1 MYRLTKP
8 QKLIYDM
15 ERFAGGAIAV
25 VCGSAIRNGH
35 QDIAKLKATVN
46 ALYRLNDALR
56 TRIVEQNGEIKQT
69 VVDFTEQDIEELY
82 FANKAELDEYAE
94 NYTKQPI
101 NINGNLCEV
110 KVVQLPEQYGF
121 IIKVHHIIGDA
132 WTLSLFASQ
141 FYAILDGETP
151 VAYPYKEYVD
161 SEVAYLQ
168 SKRYEKDS
176 AFFLEQ
182 FKKCDEVTY
191 LSDKQ
196 TNSLISI
203 RKTFEINR
211 EKSRYIYNY
220 AQEHHISPFTL
231 FATAL
236 SVYMNRVKMN
246 AEKFYIGT
254 AVLNRSGVREK
265 NTMGMFINTVPMLIE
280 LNNEQTFLQNLKS
293 VEASAFS
300 ALRHQKYNYG
310 DVLEDIR
317 KKYNFNERLYDVI
330 ISYQNAKITGNAE
343 STWYH
348 NGLQVESLQIHIDD
362 RDSDGF
368 FKFQYD
374 YQIEKFTEQDI
385 ERLHQNICNLLV
397 DAIFNDNKKLYELEL
412 LTSYERQKLLI
423 DFNNTTVDYPRDKC
437 IHTLFEEQVM
447 KTPDETA
454 VIACDKTLTYDEL
467 NKQANRIAYSLID
480 NGIKIGDIVAFALPR
495 TSNLIA
501 SMLGILKA
509 GAAYLPIDPDYPQDR
524 IDYMLADSKAKIYLT
539 DKNIE
544 DFLKNDKTT
553 NPSVGVSSN
562 NLCYCIYT
570 SGSTGFPKGALI
582 LHRNM
587 VNACNNCFVSYLE
600 KNCNNI
606 LACGSITFDVAAI
619 EIFPSL
625 LLKKTLV
632 LSNEK
637 EIYHTKLLATLIEK
651 YNVDCAMFTPSKLS
665 GYMID
670 NDFTKVFSAI
680 QCVMLCGEKFSGD
693 LYRLIREKSNAAV
706 FNGYGPTETTC
717 GALFAHI
724 IDNDITIGK
733 PIANTQI
740 YIVDKYLKPVP
751 IGVTGELCIAGD
763 GVGVGY
769 LNRPELTAEI
779 FIDNPLGKGKLYR
792 AGDLAYWRDDGNI
805 VYVGRND
812 FQVKIR
818 GLRIELG
825 EIENAI
831 SAIDGILQS
840 VVIVRK
846 DNTGRQIICAFY
858 TGKEFTAKKFR
869 EIIGQKLPKYM
880 LPHIF
885 THLDEM
891 PLTPSGKIN
900 RKSLPDVDLSQ
911 IITTTEYVE
920 PENELEIRLAALMEK
935 VLEYSPIG
943 RDDDFFELGGD
954 SLKAINLISNLEKIG
969 YHTDIKTLFAN
980 PTVRTLVTKLTPV
993 TQQIIPIEEIN
1004 GEVPITHAQMR
1015 VYTAQTIQG
1024 GTAYNVP
1031 FVFRVDTLN
1040 PEKLQKAIQTLVDRY
1055 EIFRTH
1061 FEEQNGR
1068 IVQIVE
1074 QKIVFNVE
1082 KLESDDISAFIHPFD
1097 LTKAPLLRVGYYGN
1111 TIMIDFHHI
1120 IIDGGSLPIFFRE
1133 LNELYMGRE
1142 LKTPIVQY
1150 RQIAAQPRDYSY
1162 REDYWLNVYADE
1174 IPELELNTD
1183 YKRGNK
1189 LNHNGSALYASLDLA
1204 LHQNIIN
1211 VSRKLG
1217 ITPFIFYMGAFY
1229 ILLSKFSGNDD
1240 IIVGIPVNGRKGA
1253 NLDVIG
1259 MFVNTVALRGKP
1271 IGTRQI
1277 NEFLTE
1283 GRYKTFDAIIN
1294 QDYPYGEL
1302 IKKLN
1307 INTPNRNPLF
1317 DVMFAY
1323 QDKTISD
1330 VIFGDKSIEILPIP
1344 VTTSKYDFTFNI
1356 IPRQNNVVI
1365 MVEYC
1370 TDLYKNETIQRFIDG
1385 YRLIL
1390 EQMLDS
1396 DKLIKDISVINEQE
1410 HQKLLIDF
1418 NNTTV
1423 DYPRD
1428 KCVHT
1433 LFEEQ
1438 VIKTPDKT
1446 AVIACDRTLTY
1457 DELNKQAN
1465 RIAHSLIDNGI
1476 KIGDIV
1482 AFALPRTSNLIASML
1497 GILKAGAAYLPIDPD
1512 YPQDRIDYMLDDS
1525 KAKIYLTYENIE
1537 DFLKNDKT
1545 TNTSVV
1551 ISSDNLCYCI
1561 YTSGST
1567 GLPKGTL
1574 LTHKNV
1580 SNYVHNNDNNVV
1592 HSIINDKHKSIVSV
1606 TTVGFDIFVTET
1618 LLSLINGIEIVLA
1631 NEEESKLQISLNEL
1645 LSKHQVHVIQT
1656 TPTKMKTLIFN
1667 KTQTEYLRKIRVI
1680 ILGGEVLDKVLVDN
1694 LHQITDAEIFN
1705 IYGPTETTV
1714 WSTLKKI
1721 INSEDITIGKPIAN
1735 TQIYIIDKYLKP
1747 VPIGVTGELC
1757 IAGDGVGAG
1766 YLNRPELTAEKFI
1779 DNPFGKGKL
1788 YRTGDLAYWRD
1799 DGNIVY
1805 VGRNDFQ
1812 VKIRGLRIELGEIEN
1827 AISAI
1832 DGILQSVVIVRK
1844 DNTGRQII
1852 CAFYTG
1858 KEFPAKEIREIIGQ
1872 KLPKYM
1878 LPHIFTHLDEM
1889 PLTSS
1894 GKISRKSLPD
1904 IDLSQI
1910 IATNEYVKPENE
1922 LEIKLSALMEKVL
1935 EYSPIGMDDDFFEI
1949 GCDSLKAIMFTS
1961 IAHNDGI
1968 NFNLQNVFDYPTI
1981 RLLAEYI
1988 NDKNKQQ
1995 ISYANFDFTDINKI
2009 LAKNTIERI
2018 QTPQVI
2024 PIGNILLCGATGFLG
2039 NHILSD
2045 YLEYDSGIAYCLVR
2059 GKNQA
2064 ESEKRLAE
2072 TLKFYF
2078 GKKYNDC
2085 KRIQVICADLQKE
2098 RFSLSE
2104 QEYKD
2109 LLSCVDAVINAAATV
2124 KHYGSY
2130 SYFHSV
2136 NVETVTRLIDFCV
2149 SSDAKLIHIS
2159 TESVSGNDSMENFI
2173 RCDNVRNKV
2182 FYASDLYIG
2191 QNLENVYA
2199 LSKFEAEIAVLKAM
2213 NKGLRANIMRMG
2225 NLTNRY
2231 SDGMFQINYETNAFL
2246 KRFKAFLSL
2255 GMIPDY
2261 LLGRYVEFTPIDEAA
2276 HAVMTITRH
2285 FSNEQTVF
2293 HLENYK
2299 RLLLEDLIVILKKI
2313 GYEITSVEGAVFTKA
2328 LLQTIK
2334 QKEIKYIFE
2343 AFINDMDAN
2352 NRLTFSN
2359 LHIDTDFTVQYLKR
2373 LGFEWSEIDLE
2384 YLKKYMEY
2392 FRKKG
2397 YWKR

>member
-1 MYRLTKP
+1 MYKLTKP

-15 ERFAGGAIAV
+15 ERFVGDAVAV
-25 VCGSAIRNGH
+25 VCGSAIRDGY

-69 VVDFTEQDIEELY
+69 IVDFTEQDIEELY
-82 FANKAELDEYAE
+82 FANKAELDKYAE

-101 NINGNLCEV
+101 NISGNLCEV

-151 VAYPYKEYVD
+151 VAYPYKEYAD

-182 FKKCDEVTY
+182 FKKCDEITY

-196 TNSLISI
+196 TNSLISV

-220 AQEHHISPFTL
+220 AQEHHTSPFTL

-236 SVYMNRVKMN
+236 SVYINRVKMN

-254 AVLNRSGVREK
+254 AILNRSGVREK

-280 LNNEQTFLQNLKS
+280 LNNEQTFLQNLTS
-293 VEASAFS
+293 VETSAFL

-317 KKYNFNERLYDVI
+317 KKYNFNRRLYDVI

-348 NGLQVESLQIHIDD
+348 NGVQVESLQIHIDD
-362 RDSDGF
+362 RDSDEF

-385 ERLHQNICNLLV
+385 ERLHQNICNLLF
-397 DAIFNDNKKLYELEL
+397 DAIANDSRKLYELEL
-412 LTSYERQKLLI
+412 LSSDERQKLLI
-423 DFNNTTVDYPRDKC
+423 DFNDTVVDYPKDKC
-437 IHTLFEEQVM
+437 VHTLFEEQVM
-447 KTPDETA
+447 KTPDKTA
-454 VIACDKTLTYDEL
+454 VIACDRTLTYDEL
-467 NKQANRIAYSLID
+467 NKQANRIAHKLIAK
-480 NGIKIGDIVAFALPR
+480 NIGRGDIVAIKLTR
-495 TSNLIA
+495 KSYLISA
-501 SMLGILKA
+501 MLGVLKTA
-509 GAAYLPIDPDYPQDR
+509 AAYMPLDPTYPQER
-524 IDYMLADSKAKIYLT
+524 IEYMLHESNAKYAIGEE
-539 DKNIE
+539 NISE
-544 DFLKNDKTT
+544 LLKNENDN
-553 NPSVGVSSN
+553 NPNIYVSHDDVFCA
-562 NLCYCIYT
+562 LHT
-570 SGSTGFPKGALI
+570 SGSTGEPKL
-582 LHRNM
+582 
-587 VNACNNCFVSYLE
+587 
-600 KNCNNI
+600 
-606 LACGSITFDVAAI
+606 
-619 EIFPSL
+619 SL
-625 LLKKTLV
+625 LLHGGICNYLASSQGFYKNADTFVSSTITTFDAFQWESVLSISKGITLV
-632 LSNEK
+632 LSSEDAIYNQANFEK
-637 EIYHTKLLATLIEK
+637 LFSHSNRNMFFCPPAKLENYINNSIDIKFLSNIKSFIIGGEVFIDTLLEK
-651 YNVDCAMFTPSKLS
+651 
-665 GYMID
+665 
-670 NDFTKVFSAI
+670 
-680 QCVMLCGEKFSGD
+680 
-693 LYRLIREKSNAAV
+693 IRTHSPDSTIFNA
-706 FNGYGPTETTC
+706 YGPTETTVIC
-717 GALFAHI
+717 IKREVHAKGEETTL
-724 IDNDITIGK
+724 GK
-733 PIANTQI
+733 PIANIQI

-751 IGVTGELCIAGD
+751 IGVTGELCIAGN
-763 GVGVGY
+763 GVGAGY
-769 LNRPELTAEI
+769 LNRPELTAEK
-779 FIDNPLGKGKLYR
+779 FIDNPFGKGKLYR
-792 AGDLAYWRDDGNI
+792 TGDLAYWRDDGNI

-831 SAIDGILQS
+831 SAIDGIVQS

-858 TGKEFTAKKFR
+858 TGKEFTAKEIR

-885 THLDEM
+885 THLEKM
-891 PLTPSGKIN
+891 PLTPSGKIS

-980 PTVRTLVTKLTPV
+980 PTVRTLVTKLTPA
-993 TQQIIPIEEIN
+993 TQQIVTIEEIK
-1004 GEVPITHAQMR
+1004 GEVPATHAQMR
-1015 VYTAQTIQG
+1015 VYAAQTIQG

-1040 PEKLQKAIQTLVDRY
+1040 PEKLQKAIQALVDRY

-1068 IVQIVE
+1068 TVQIVE

-1082 KLESDDISAFIHPFD
+1082 KLENDDISAFIRPFD
-1097 LTKAPLLRVGYYGN
+1097 LSKTPLLRVGYYEN
-1111 TIMIDFHHI
+1111 TIMIDIHHI
-1120 IIDGGSLPIFFRE
+1120 IIDGGSFPIFFRE

-1142 LKTPIVQY
+1142 LKAPIVQY

-1162 REDYWLNVYADE
+1162 SEDYWLNVYADE

-1183 YKRGNK
+1183 YKRKNK
-1189 LNHNGSALYASLDLA
+1189 LNYNGTALYASLDLE

-1211 VSRKLG
+1211 VSRKIR

-1229 ILLSKFSGNDD
+1229 ILLSKFSGNED
-1240 IIVGIPVNGRKGA
+1240 IIVGIPVNGRKGT

-1277 NEFLTE
+1277 SEFLTE

-1323 QDKTISD
+1323 QDKAISK
-1330 VIFGDKSIEILPIP
+1330 VVLADKSTEVLPIP
-1344 VTTSKYDFTFNI
+1344 ITTSKYDFTFNI
-1356 IPRQNNVVI
+1356 IPQQDNVVI
-1365 MVEYC
+1365 MAEYC
-1370 TDLYKNETIQRFIDG
+1370 TDLYKGNTIQRFIDG

-1396 DKLIKDISVINEQE
+1396 DKLIKDISVMNEQE
-1410 HQKLLIDF
+1410 RQKLLIDF

-1438 VIKTPDKT
+1438 VIKTPNKA
-1446 AVIACDRTLTY
+1446 AVIACDKTLTY

-1465 RIAHSLIDNGI
+1465 RIAHKLIAKNIGR
-1476 KIGDIV
+1476 GDIV
-1482 AFALPRTSNLIASML
+1482 AIKLTRKSYLISAML
-1497 GILKAGAAYLPIDPD
+1497 GVLKTAAAYMPLDPT
-1512 YPQDRIDYMLDDS
+1512 YPQERIEYMLHES
-1525 KAKIYLTYENIE
+1525 NAKYAIGEENISE
-1537 DFLKNDKT
+1537 LLKNE
-1545 TNTSVV
+1545 N
-1551 ISSDNLCYCI
+1551 DNNPNI
-1561 YTSGST
+1561 YVSHDDVFCALHTSGST
-1567 GLPKGTL
+1567 GEPK
-1574 LTHKNV
+1574 
-1580 SNYVHNNDNNVV
+1580 
-1592 HSIINDKHKSIVSV
+1592 
-1606 TTVGFDIFVTET
+1606 
-1618 LLSLINGIEIVLA
+1618 LSLLLHGGMNNFIIASKRFWNRIDTVVSTTIVTFDAFQMDTILSVAQGVQLVLSDENEIYSQNDFEKLFLY
-1631 NEEESKLQISLNEL
+1631 SKSNMFF
-1645 LSKHQVHVIQT
+1645 S
-1656 TPTKMKTLIFN
+1656 TPTKIENYIDNSINFSYLDRIKSFIIGGEIFN
-1667 KTQTEYLRKIRVI
+1667 ESLLNRIMSHS
-1680 ILGGEVLDKVLVDN
+1680 LESS
-1694 LHQITDAEIFN
+1694 IFN
-1705 IYGPTETTV
+1705 IYGPTETTICV
-1714 WSTLKKI
+1714 LVDSLDKTTKEITL
-1721 INSEDITIGKPIAN
+1721 GKPISN
-1735 TQIYIIDKYLKP
+1735 TKIYIIDKYLKP

-1832 DGILQSVVIVRK
+1832 DGIVQSVVIVRK

-1858 KEFPAKEIREIIGQ
+1858 KEFTAKEIREIIGQ

-1878 LPHIFTHLDEM
+1878 LPHIFTHLEKM
-1889 PLTSS
+1889 PLTPS

-1904 IDLSQI
+1904 VDLSQI
-1910 IATNEYVKPENE
+1910 ITTTEYVEPENE
-1922 LEIKLSALMEKVL
+1922 LEIRLAALMEKVL
-1935 EYSPIGMDDDFFEI
+1935 EYSPIGRNDDFFEL
-1949 GCDSLKAIMFTS
+1949 GFDSLKAIMFTS

-1988 NDKNKQQ
+1988 NDENKQQ
-1995 ISYANFDFTDINKI
+1995 ISYANFDFTEINKI
-2009 LAKNTIERI
+2009 LTKNTIENI
-2018 QTPQVI
+2018 QTPQAVSV
-2024 PIGNILLCGATGFLG
+2024 GNILLTGATGFLG
-2039 NHILSD
+2039 SHILSD
-2045 YLEYDSGIAYCLVR
+2045 YLECDSGIAYCLVR

-2064 ESEKRLAE
+2064 ESERRLTE
-2072 TLKFYF
+2072 ILEFYF

-2085 KRIQVICADLQKE
+2085 ERIQVICADLQDE
-2098 RFSLSE
+2098 RFGLTELGYKNLS
-2104 QEYKD
+2104 
-2109 LLSCVDAVINAAATV
+2109 SCVNTVINAAATV

-2159 TESVSGNDSMENFI
+2159 TESVSGNDSVEDFI
-2173 RCDNVRNKV
+2173 RYDNVRSKI

-2199 LSKFEAEIAVLKAM
+2199 LSKFEAEIAVLKTM

-2231 SDGMFQINYETNAFL
+2231 SDGVFQINYETNAFL
-2246 KRFKAFLSL
+2246 KRFKAFLGL

-2293 HLENYK
+2293 HIENYK
-2299 RLLLEDLIVILKKI
+2299 RLLLDNLIVILKKL
-2313 GYEITSVEGAVFTKA
+2313 GYEVAIMEGAVFTKA

-2343 AFINDMDAN
+2343 AFINDMDTN
-2352 NRLTFSN
+2352 NRLAFSN
-2359 LHIDTDFTVQYLKR
+2359 LHIDTDFTVQYLKS
-2373 LGFEWSEIDLE
+2373 LGFEWSKIDLE

-2397 YWKR
+2397 YWKT